1 MLILLLGSALASDI
15 PPLPARPEPQEAIE
29 GECEGEVPLNAG
41 EPLPAAL
48 VAPEGAIAC
57 HAVAV
62 PVSDVLDLVAVEA
75 WSEAL
80 ADRYRVDTSQLTFE
94 RNWYKA
100 EAERLSQPVPFF
112 QQPGAQVVI
121 GIVVGSGLTVG
132 LTYALSASGI

>member
-1 MLILLLGSALASDI
+1 MLIWLIGTALAGDI

-41 EPLPAAL
+41 EPLPGAL
-48 VAPEGAIAC
+48 MAPDGAIGC

-62 PVSDVLDLVAVEA
+62 PVSDVLDLVAIEA

-80 ADRYRVDTSQLTFE
+80 EDRYRVDTGQLSFE
-94 RNWYKA
+94 RNWYKV

-112 QQPGAQVVI
+112 QQPGTQVVI

-132 LTYALSASGI
+132 LTYALSATGI